1 VSPRTYSSPKR
12 EAEAARTRATIV
24 DAAAA
29 LFSRDGYPA
38 TTMKAIAAEAG
49 VSVQS
54 VHLAGS
60 KAALLIAAFERTFA
74 GDEGRHSLSER
85 PAMVEILARS
95 ELADVIDG
103 WLDFV
108 AAANKRTARISR
120 AMTIAAEIDP
130 LAAEVVADLDARRR
144 RDLGLAAGW
153 AVGRGLLAPAR
164 ADQAADELNYLVGP
178 ETYDFFVLRSR
189 WSDERYRAWMR
200 ETLSTLFARWQSESD
215 HGEAGS
221 VDT

>member
-12 EAEAARTRATIV
+12 EADAARTRAAIV
-24 DAAAA
+24 DAAAT
-29 LFSRDGYPA
+29 LFARDGYPA

-54 VHLAGS
+54 VHLTGS

-95 ELADVIDG
+95 DLDDVVDG

-108 AAANKRTARISR
+108 AEANRRTARISR
-120 AMTIAAEIDP
+120 AMSVAADIDP

-178 ETYDFFVLRSR
+178 ETYDFLVLRSG
-189 WSDERYRAWMR
+189 WSDERYRAWMQ
-200 ETLSTLFARWQSESD
+200 ETLGDLFARWRRGLTEVSE
-215 HGEAGS
+215 G
-221 VDT
+221 